1 MSSIKATL
9 YKVPTEH
16 ICTYPCSFEK
26 SPMTL
31 KCKFVEEQTFLLVK
45 NIILQMPPPKKI
57 SCSNSIFP
65 CFKCNFTQVCS
76 AGMVGRK
83 QKNVEKA
90 LRSGIWTY
98 LTYRCLSWWAAT
110 HVTDYRA
117 WHDFK
122 WWKNLSEY
130 TGQDLHRSV
139 QLSRKHTYTA
149 VHLVVAAMESAGN
162 AQTEALSVL
171 LRAA

>member
-1 MSSIKATL
+1 MPA
-9 YKVPTEH
+9 EH
-16 ICTYPCSFEK
+16 ICAYPCSFEK
-26 SPMTL
+26 SPMNEMKICWGTNFCFG
-31 KCKFVEEQTFLLVK
+31 KEH
-45 NIILQMPPPKKI
+45 NSANASPKKI
-57 SCSNSIFP
+57 SCSTPIFP

-83 QKNVEKA
+83 KKNVEKA
-90 LRSGIWTY
+90 LRSGTWTY
-98 LTYRCLSWWAAT
+98 LTYRYLSWWAAT

-122 WWKNLSEY
+122 WWKNLFKCTE
-130 TGQDLHRSV
+130 QDLHRSV